1 MGMTADTGAAKMKKA
16 MPDDRPE
23 EAVGAIAI
31 AYPAEITAS
40 VIGAAGMIFGFILL
54 LLSLSG
60 MLDRIAR
67 LFTQPVVRGIQLALG
82 LVFLQ
87 KGIELP
93 PAFLHMPS
101 SFLLTSLYLI
111 WLKKY
116 LISFLIY
123 I

>member
-1 MGMTADTGAAKMKKA
+1 MGMTADTDVAKMKKA

-23 EAVGAIAI
+23 RAVGAIAI
-31 AYPAEITAS
+31 AYPSQITEP

-54 LLSLSG
+54 FLSLSG

-67 LFTQPVVRGIQLALG
+67 LFTQLVVRGIQLALG

-93 PAFLHMPS
+93 LAFLHMPS
-101 SFLLTSLYLI
+101 SFLLTRLYVI
-111 WLKKY
+111 G
-116 LISFLIY
+116 
-123 I
+123 